1 MKHQILT
8 SAIAIG
14 FAALIATTP
23 AVAQTKHTATIPFAF
38 EAGGTEYPSGTYEI
52 QKMGTHSIV
61 QIRNVDTGK
70 GNMIAAPVPVGTGTV
85 TSPKLVFQT
94 TANGYRLSEF
104 WLQGGHAMRTFKS
117 SKGDESASVKV
128 AIK

>member
-1 MKHQILT
+1 MKNQILNT
-8 SAIAIG
+8 AIAIG
-14 FAALIATTP
+14 FAALIANNP
-23 AVAQTKHTATIPFAF
+23 AVAQTNHTATIPFAF

-52 QKMGTHSIV
+52 HQMGSHSVVRIT
-61 QIRNVDTGK
+61 NVATGK
-70 GNMIAAPVPVGTGTV
+70 GTMISTPVPLGWGPV

-104 WLQGGHAMRTFKS
+104 WLQGGQAMKTPTPKS
-117 SKGDESASVKV
+117 SESASVKV